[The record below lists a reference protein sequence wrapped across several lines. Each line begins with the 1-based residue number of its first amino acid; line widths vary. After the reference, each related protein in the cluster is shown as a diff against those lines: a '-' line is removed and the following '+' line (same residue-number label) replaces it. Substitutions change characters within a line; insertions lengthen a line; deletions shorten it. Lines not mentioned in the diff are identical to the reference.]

1 MRQVLAEMSVISDVA
16 AVQYGDGSHGGT
28 PDRSPR
34 GPGETMGDAFWRRF
48 CSAPGPVSRRAVLED
63 AIHALG
69 LARKR
74 PPGPLGVG
82 SDEWRALVAWDPRHA
97 TVVGKEFGIS
107 PSQVYR
113 IRAMIRAT

>member
-48 CSAPGPVSRRAVLED
+48 CSAPGPVSRRAVLDD
-63 AIHALG
+63 AVHALA

-74 PPGPLGVG
+74 PPGPVEVG
-82 SDEWRALVAWDPRHA
+82 SDEWRLLVALDQRHVL
-97 TVVGKEFGIS
+97 VVAKEFGLS
-107 PSQVYR
+107 ARQVFR
-113 IRAMIRAT
+113 IRAMARAA